1 MLDLIPA
8 TETFTSYKPHPPMPI
23 DINGFDPLMTPL
35 PYDSIEFSDKSMFEN
50 AIKGN
55 VESILRCY
63 TGFFDIFSEMI
74 QNSLDATEK
83 KFKSNS
89 DYTPKIFIEINI
101 KEQTLR
107 VVDNGSGMSIDEFLL
122 CFRPNFT
129 FKKGQNLRGS
139 KGVGATFLAYGYNYI
154 KLQTKIGSNKYAA
167 VLRQGRLWVE
177 DTTNKLSRPKLERE
191 DFDVSELAGEYSG
204 TSIEIKLTG
213 KDFEKPKDFGWYGAT
228 VATQWFDILRIV
240 TPLGGIYL
248 KSIPFQPHVYITV
261 IDRTGISTKFDKK
274 KAEFYYPHEIPD
286 IVQADLFE
294 IRSAFKNIDGDI
306 KTQSQKLPDKFKN
319 LQLIWEIW
327 NSSELLTSDYLKLEL
342 DESERIL
349 IEQFEICVYAS
360 QVDSLETFSTFN
372 ETLGIR
378 QKTKLL
384 RGGIQLATDGMPQGD
399 LLQISLNRQSGLQ
412 DYTFIIVH
420 FKSGN
425 PDTGRKNFQ
434 PELKG
439 IAEKLATHITRFII
453 LYRDLLRFDTGSIRN
468 MKPAKDRHVWIKRLE
483 NWRDQNPLPDAIN
496 ENFTYLSKPQEE
508 QDVIAVFNQFV
519 GAGIIK
525 GIYFY
530 SNEYNEKYDSLFELK
545 YNESFK
551 YSSENPLGVRIDYPY
566 FNDVSEPK
574 VLEYKFGFDSLLKD
588 FKNDKK
594 FPEQIDLVV
603 CWQAASIKNSN
614 VILKSL
620 LLEKEGSRRFIYGS
634 THQAVIPG
642 ISNNAAFEVIIL
654 EDLINFLSNPE
665 REIAN
670 QRIKYSID

>member
-1 MLDLIPA
+1 MVDLSIYTKHLPMA
-8 TETFTSYKPHPPMPI
+8 T
-23 DINGFDPLMTPL
+23 DINGFDPLATPL
-35 PYDSIEFSDKSMFEN
+35 PYDSIDFSDKAMFDN

-83 KFKSNS
+83 KFRNDSN
-89 DYTPKIFIEINI
+89 DYLPKIFIEINI

-107 VVDNGSGMSIDEFLL
+107 VVDNGCGMSIDEFLL

-129 FKKGQNLRGS
+129 FKKGQHLRGS

-154 KLQTKIGSNKYAA
+154 KLQTKIGLNKYAA
-167 VLRQGRLWVE
+167 ALRTGRLWVE
-177 DTTNKLSRPKLERE
+177 DSTNKLSRPKLEKE
-191 DFDVSELAGEYSG
+191 DFEADELAREQSG

-228 VATQWFDILRIV
+228 NANQWFDILRIV

-248 KSIPFQPHVYITV
+248 KAESFEPHVYITV
-261 IDRTGISTKFDKK
+261 IDRTGVSTKFDKK

-286 IVQADLFE
+286 IKQADLFE
-294 IRSAFKNIDGDI
+294 IRAAIKNIDGDI
-306 KTQSQKLPDKFKN
+306 KTQNQKIPDRFKN
-319 LQLIWEIW
+319 LQLLWEIW
-327 NSSELLTSDYLKLEL
+327 NSTELLNADYLKLEL
-342 DESERIL
+342 DESERVL
-349 IEQFEICVYAS
+349 IEQFEISVYAS

-434 PELKG
+434 PELKS
-439 IAEKLATHITRFII
+439 IAEKLSTYITRFII

-468 MKPAKDRHVWIKRLE
+468 MKPAKDKHVWIKRLE
-483 NWRDQNPLPDAIN
+483 NWRDQNPLPDGQIN
-496 ENFTYLSKPQEE
+496 ENLTYLSKPQEE
-508 QDVIAVFNQFV
+508 QDVIAIFNQFI

-525 GIYFY
+525 GLYFY
-530 SNEYNEKYDSLFELK
+530 SNEYNEKYDSLFELRYK
-545 YNESFK
+545 DSFK
-551 YSSENPLGVRIDYPY
+551 YSSTNPLGVRNDYPY
-566 FNDVSEPK
+566 FNDSSEPK

-603 CWQAASIKNSN
+603 CWQAASIKDSN

-620 LLEKEGSRRFIYGS
+620 LLENEGNGRLIYGS

-642 ISNNAAFEVIIL
+642 ISNNSSFEVIIL
-654 EDLINFLSNPE
+654 EDLINFFSNRERELSNQ
-665 REIAN
+665 RMKYTN
-670 QRIKYSID
+670 Q